1 MFAICKSIVHNVE
14 WRNFIDD
21 QEKQIYMCVL
31 KSTIEAKKFVKFIAL
46 WNVII
51 SERLV
56 HGRMAHFFT
65 FYVNE
70 LKGDFH
76 FLILSKLNCS
86 YISLMQKS
94 IYNI

>member
-56 HGRMAHFFT
+56 HGRNAIFFY
-65 FYVNE
+65 FLRERAEGWFSFFNSKQAE
-70 LKGDFH
+70 L
-76 FLILSKLNCS
+76 FLH
-86 YISLMQKS
+86 
-94 IYNI
+94 